1 MAKSKRKK
9 PTTMT
14 VDEVAAH
21 LIANLKPEKR
31 EQLTNSTLSAWA
43 YHRSLG
49 MYIRNHYIY
58 SKKYKIDWST
68 AKGVGHPD
76 DMSNAIMKRVLEM
89 LR

>member
-1 MAKSKRKK
+1 
-9 PTTMT
+9 
-14 VDEVAAH
+14 
-21 LIANLKPEKR
+21 
-31 EQLTNSTLSAWA
+31 
-43 YHRSLG
+43 